1 MIQPTVL
8 YVLYSIEVDRTVS
21 HVSPALK
28 LRYRSIIF
36 CSPFGAAN

>member
-21 HVSPALK
+21 HVSAALK
-28 LRYRSIIF
+28 LRYRSIIL
-36 CSPFGAAN
+36 CSPFGATN